1 MVHHRDTEGT
11 EGTEGSDNLLTR
23 RIIGAAIEVHRVL
36 GPGLLESVYE
46 TALCYELRNRGLEAH
61 RQVLV
66 PLRYK
71 GLDLKTGIRLH
82 IQVEQRVIVEVK
94 SVEHLHEVHR
104 AQLLTYLKL
113 TNIRLGL
120 LLNFNVK
127 YLRDGMR
134 RIVNG

>member
-1 MVHHRDTEGT
+1 MVHHRDT

-46 TALCYELRNRGLEAH
+46 TALCYELRNQGLETD

-71 GLDLKTGIRLH
+71 GLDLRTGIRLDL
-82 IQVEQRVIVEVK
+82 QVEKRVIVEVK

-104 AQLLTYLKL
+104 AQLLTYLRL
-113 TNIRLGL
+113 TNTRLGL